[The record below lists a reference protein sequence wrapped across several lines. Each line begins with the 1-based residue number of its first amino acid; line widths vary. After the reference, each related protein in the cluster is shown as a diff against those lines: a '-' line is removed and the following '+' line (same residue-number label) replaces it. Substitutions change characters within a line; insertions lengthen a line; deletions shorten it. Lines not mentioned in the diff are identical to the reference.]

1 MKLHWTEL
9 AALTALVGAAC
20 VAIYVRLTQMSHA
33 IQERHQE
40 TERQLIAL
48 ATEVKTLQARLV
60 DLGAQPSRVLGNVP
74 VTESQAGEKQP
85 DPKPEVLAAIT
96 AAATVFLGK
105 EARIRSVQFQPIAQ
119 DRGGTWAQQGRMS
132 VQTSH
137 NPRSRG

>member
-9 AALTALVGAAC
+9 AAMTALLGAAC
-20 VAIYVRLTQMSHA
+20 VVIYVRLTQMRHA

-40 TERQLIAL
+40 TERQLTAL

-60 DLGAQPSRVLGNVP
+60 ELGAQPAHVPGNVP
-74 VTESQAGEKQP
+74 ITESEAGEKRLEA
-85 DPKPEVLAAIT
+85 KPEVLAAIT

-105 EARIRSVQFQPIAQ
+105 EARIRSAQFQPIAQ